1 MARRMA
7 FDGQLRTTGMA
18 DIKLT
23 ATTSATTLNETQEA
37 P

>member
-1 MARRMA
+1 MAHRMA
-7 FDGQLRTTGMA
+7 FGGQLRTTGTA

-23 ATTSATTLNETQEA
+23 ATTSATTLTETQEA